1 MGVAG
6 STGSASEEQKNFV
19 NSSFQGLPRWQ
30 QSAIQLTSS
39 NRAFASYSASET
51 GSATVLMYAYVR
63 MCRSWT
69 LSCTRILFFWHGCT
83 GSKGQNFVPFG
94 GYTFDY
100 SKWYTAIH
108 IRKFQAVFFTTRSIS
123 AHITLNT
130 SF

>member
-1 MGVAG
+1 MHR
-6 STGSASEEQKNFV
+6 V
-19 NSSFQGLPRWQ
+19 NSHSLSPRVGICVFFWICRS
-30 QSAIQLTSS
+30 QSLRVGNIVFLDL
-39 NRAFASYSASET
+39 ASET

-83 GSKGQNFVPFG
+83 GSKGQNFVLFG

-100 SKWYTAIH
+100 LKWYTAIH